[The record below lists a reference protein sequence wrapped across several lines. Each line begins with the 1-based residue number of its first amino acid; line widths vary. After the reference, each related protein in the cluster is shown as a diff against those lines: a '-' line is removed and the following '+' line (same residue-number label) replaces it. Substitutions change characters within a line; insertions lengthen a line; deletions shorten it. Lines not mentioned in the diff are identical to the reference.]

1 MTKQPSIL
9 KQVVM
14 LAEYA
19 KDVVLNGGGKTTPE
33 EATRRWQICLA
44 CPLLVSDMPDR
55 LGRVDGQKRCTDCG
69 CSMGLKVGNQAAK
82 CANKS
87 SALRWGTPESDAD
100 PQWGFPKVLGQPA
113 ED

>member
-9 KQVVM
+9 KQAIM

-19 KDVVLNGGGKTTPE
+19 KDVALTGGGKATPE

-55 LGRVDGQKRCTDCG
+55 FGKLDGEKRCKKCG
-69 CSMGLKVGNQAAK
+69 CTMGHKVGNQAAK
-82 CANKS
+82 CADKKN
-87 SALRWGTPESDAD
+87 
-100 PQWGFPKVLGQPA
+100 PKW
-113 ED
+113 

>member
-82 CANKS
+82 CANNPPPS
-87 SALRWGTPESDAD
+87 GGVRLNLTPTRNGASLK
-100 PQWGFPKVLGQPA
+100 F
-113 ED
+113 